1 MRMEQA
7 SWVPSSVDLDR
18 PSAARMYDYFLG
30 GSHNFAVDREA
41 AKSVEQIF
49 PGMSGAA
56 RANRSF
62 LRRAVRYMLSQG
74 IDQFLDLGSGIPTV
88 GNVHEIAQQTNP
100 AARVVYV
107 DVEPVAVAHSTALLA
122 DNPLASAIQAD
133 LRDPE
138 SVLGSDEVRTVL
150 DFDRPIGLLMAAVLH
165 FVPDEDEP
173 QEAIARYRSVLAP
186 GSFVAISHASWD
198 GVSQEGR
205 ESGEQVNAIYRRTDS
220 PLVLRSGAEVAAFFT
235 GLEVV
240 EPGVVPLGEWHPD
253 SDDAYINAYAG
264 VGRKV

>member
-1 MRMEQA
+1 MEQA

-41 AKSVEQIF
+41 AKAVEQIF

-62 LRRAVRYMLSQG
+62 LRRAVRYLLSQG

-100 AARVVYV
+100 SARVVYA

-122 DNPLASAIQAD
+122 DNPLAVAIQAD
-133 LRDPE
+133 LRDPD
-138 SVLGSDEVRTVL
+138 SVLGSDEVR
-150 DFDRPIGLLMAAVLH
+150 
-165 FVPDEDEP
+165 
-173 QEAIARYRSVLAP
+173 
-186 GSFVAISHASWD
+186 
-198 GVSQEGR
+198 
-205 ESGEQVNAIYRRTDS
+205 
-220 PLVLRSGAEVAAFFT
+220 
-235 GLEVV
+235 
-240 EPGVVPLGEWHPD
+240 
-253 SDDAYINAYAG
+253 
-264 VGRKV
+264 

>member
-1 MRMEQA
+1 
-7 SWVPSSVDLDR
+7 
-18 PSAARMYDYFLG
+18 
-30 GSHNFAVDREA
+30 
-41 AKSVEQIF
+41 
-49 PGMSGAA
+49 
-56 RANRSF
+56 
-62 LRRAVRYMLSQG
+62 
-74 IDQFLDLGSGIPTV
+74 
-88 GNVHEIAQQTNP
+88 
-100 AARVVYV
+100 VYV

>member
-1 MRMEQA
+1 MEQA

-18 PSAARMYDYFLG
+18 PSAARMYDYYLG

-62 LRRAVRYMLSQG
+62 LRRAVRYLLSQG

-100 AARVVYV
+100 QARVVYA

-122 DNPLASAIQAD
+122 DNPAAIAIQAD

-138 SVLGSDEVRTVL
+138 SVLADAEVRAML
-150 DFDRPIGLLMAAVLH
+150 DFDRPIGLLMVAVLH
-165 FVPDEDEP
+165 FVPDADEP
-173 QEAIARYRSVLAP
+173 HKAIARYREEMAP
-186 GSFVAISHASWD
+186 GSFLAISHGSWD
-198 GVSQEGR
+198 GVSQEGLQ
-205 ESGEQVNAIYRRTDS
+205 SGEQVNAIYRRTDS
-220 PLVLRSGAEVAAFFT
+220 PLVLRTGEEIAAFFT
-235 GLEVV
+235 GMEVV
-240 EPGVVPLGEWHPD
+240 EPGVVPLAEWRPD
-253 SDDAYINAYAG
+253 SDDAFISAYAG

>member
-1 MRMEQA
+1 MEQA
-7 SWVPSSVDLDR
+7 SWVPSSVDLTR
-18 PSAARMYDYFLG
+18 PSAARMYDYYLG

-41 AKSVEQIF
+41 AKSVEKIF

-62 LRRAVRYMLSQG
+62 LRRAVRYLLSQG

-100 AARVVYV
+100 EARVVYA

-122 DNPLASAIQAD
+122 DNPLALAIQGD
-133 LRDPE
+133 LREPE
-138 SVLGSDEVRTVL
+138 SVLDNADVRAML
-150 DFDRPIGLLMAAVLH
+150 DFDRPIGLLMVAVLH
-165 FVPDEDEP
+165 FVPDDDNP
-173 QEAIARYRSVLAP
+173 QAAIARYREALAP
-186 GSFVAISHASWD
+186 GSYLAVSHGSWD
-198 GVSQEGR
+198 GVSQEGQ

-220 PLVLRSGAEVAAFFT
+220 PLVLRTGAEVAAFFT

-240 EPGVVPLGEWHPD
+240 DPGVVPLSEWRPD
-253 SDDAYINAYAG
+253 SDDAYISAYAG
-264 VGRKV
+264 IGRKP